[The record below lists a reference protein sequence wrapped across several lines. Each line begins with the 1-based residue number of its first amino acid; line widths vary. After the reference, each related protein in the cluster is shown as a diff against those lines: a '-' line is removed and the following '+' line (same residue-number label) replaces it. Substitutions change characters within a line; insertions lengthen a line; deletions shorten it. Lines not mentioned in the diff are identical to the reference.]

1 MGPAATVAFYDRL
14 VKRTLAETDQDHLHV
29 LIDGNAEIPD
39 RTESIQAGSRAT
51 LEALMDSA
59 KRLERI
65 GAELLA
71 MPCNSAH
78 YWYDEVAAAIGIPFL
93 NMPAEVFARAKRRGL
108 SSLGLLATSAT
119 ARAGVYSRYAGSTR
133 LILPPDAAQEQVHA
147 AIYRVKSG
155 GAESEDAK
163 AELLSVADELRR
175 RGAAGIIL
183 GCTEIPLVV
192 GPEDLPELA
201 VLDSTEILVD
211 AVLREALPSAVSGEA
226 PSKGPAP
233 PPPAGR

>member
-1 MGPAATVAFYDRL
+1 MGPEATVAFYDRL

-93 NMPAEVFARAKRRGL
+93 NMPAEVFARANAGVFEPGAAGHERDRTSGR
-108 SSLGLLATSAT
+108 LLALRRLDALDPPARRR
-119 ARAGVYSRYAGSTR
+119 ARAGPRGNLQGEV
-133 LILPPDAAQEQVHA
+133 
-147 AIYRVKSG
+147 
-155 GAESEDAK
+155 
-163 AELLSVADELRR
+163 RR
-175 RGAAGIIL
+175 RGVRGCQRPSCFPSPTSSAGAVLRGIIL

-226 PSKGPAP
+226 PFKGTAP